1 MGGAG
6 KANGHRAGAGVKGA
20 GSARPGGQSRGGWRE
35 AGGAGG
41 CWRGRSGDDWGKR
54 ARGVR
59 PHATLTPPRSSRAAR
74 RPPWSTDVGSGMRE
88 SLGGAA
94 GQRARRPSRGVDPR
108 AGVAWGVA
116 ASPAAPRAARQRSAP
131 TPTAPRA
138 QRGGTTTNPRPRVPT
153 DVPAP
158 PPRRHR
164 PGGRESG
171 SRFRLA
177 TAAARCAAAATRA
190 PRRARTHRS
199 RTTVGGQE
207 GTQRSRVRG
216 CEVWRGR
223 RAPPSSG
230 GGWGAR
236 GCVGEGKGRSRG
248 EGCELI
254 VVAHSVQGATAA
266 PPTRSPPLLCAP
278 GAADVRVSVR
288 GGRSGSAPR
297 RQLLLRRRRRRRR
310 GRVSPPDSPR
320 TLARA

>member
-1 MGGAG
+1 MVHGRGERDQRKPGRRRGAT
-6 KANGHRAGAGVKGA
+6 GAAAFPRG
-20 GSARPGGQSRGGWRE
+20 RP
-35 AGGAGG
+35 AGG
-41 CWRGRSGDDWGKR
+41 CR
-54 ARGVR
+54 
-59 PHATLTPPRSSRAAR
+59 
-74 RPPWSTDVGSGMRE
+74 
-88 SLGGAA
+88 
-94 GQRARRPSRGVDPR
+94 
-108 AGVAWGVA
+108 WGVA

-230 GGWGAR
+230 GGGWGAR

-248 EGCELI
+248 EGASPSSSHIQFKARPPRPPHVPL
-254 VVAHSVQGATAA
+254 HYYSA
-266 PPTRSPPLLCAP
+266 PP
-278 GAADVRVSVR
+278 V
-288 GGRSGSAPR
+288 
-297 RQLLLRRRRRRRR
+297 LRM
-310 GRVSPPDSPR
+310 
-320 TLARA
+320 